1 LWRING
7 MTSELI
13 MVFLRQPEKGKVKTR
28 LAASIGDDRA
38 LEIYQR
44 LLDHTLATVSVM
56 PFDKQAWFADGPPGN
71 TALERLGFK
80 ILAQRTGDMGA
91 RMSHAF
97 SQAFAAGYRSVVIVG
112 TDCPGLNADLLNE
125 AFDLLATHDVVI
137 GPADDGGYYLL
148 GMRGPFLKLFDGIR
162 WSTDEVAKE
171 TERICLDNKLS
182 YIMLR
187 PLGDID
193 REEDL
198 HLLELLP

>member
-1 LWRING
+1 

-44 LLDHTLATVSVM
+44 LLDHTLATVNVM
-56 PFDKQAWFADGPPGN
+56 PFDKQAWFADGVPEN
-71 TALERLGFK
+71 TPLDGMGFK
-80 ILAQRTGDMGA
+80 VLTQRTGDLGT
-91 RMSHAF
+91 RMAHAF
-97 SQAFAAGYRSVVIVG
+97 SQAFSEGYRSVVIVG

-125 AFDLLATHDVVI
+125 AVDLLATHDVVI

-148 GMRGPFLKLFDGIR
+148 GMRGPFLKLFDGIS
-162 WSTDEVAKE
+162 WSTDSVAKE
-171 TERICLDNKLS
+171 TERICIENQLS
-182 YIMLR
+182 YNMLR

-198 HLLELLP
+198 HLLDLLP